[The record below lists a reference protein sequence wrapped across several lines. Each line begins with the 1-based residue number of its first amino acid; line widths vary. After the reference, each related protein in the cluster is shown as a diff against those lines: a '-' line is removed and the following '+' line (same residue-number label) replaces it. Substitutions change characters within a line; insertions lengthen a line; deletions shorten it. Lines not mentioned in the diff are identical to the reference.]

1 MHETQLSLDMQ
12 RPLSSTAPSST
23 VTANPDS
30 RRKWIWDGDR
40 QAFVAGTLREAML
53 VRGFTPHSLAVSA
66 RVAESTMYNALAGRP
81 TRLRTA
87 RRVLETLARVEP
99 KFELSRLG

>member
-1 MHETQLSLDMQ
+1 
-12 RPLSSTAPSST
+12 
-23 VTANPDS
+23 
-30 RRKWIWDGDR
+30 
-40 QAFVAGTLREAML
+40 ML

-87 RRVLETLARVEP
+87 RRVLETLAGVEP

>member
-23 VTANPDS
+23 VAANRDS
-30 RRKWIWDGDR
+30 RRWIWDGER

-87 RRVLETLARVEP
+87 RRVLETLAGVEP